1 MIERH
6 KISNQF
12 AIFLVEHLSYSDFFL
27 VVATDASAANFF
39 DIVLI
44 VKYIK
49 AWTTKMTKNATKES

>member
-27 VVATDASAANFF
+27 VDATDASAANFF

-49 AWTTKMTKNATKES
+49 A